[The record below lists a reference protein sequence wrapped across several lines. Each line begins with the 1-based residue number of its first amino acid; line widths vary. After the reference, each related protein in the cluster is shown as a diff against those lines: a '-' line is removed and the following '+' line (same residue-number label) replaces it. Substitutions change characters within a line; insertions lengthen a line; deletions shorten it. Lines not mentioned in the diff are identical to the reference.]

1 MINLPRKRRKDARPA
16 ELLSAALA
24 LFVERGYAATRLED
38 VAARAGVSKGT
49 LYLYYSSKAALFQ
62 AVIQEGIVPVIAE
75 NEEIAAQ
82 HEGSSFSLLEK
93 MLANWWNR
101 IGKTEYAG
109 IPKLVIAEAI
119 NFPEIGAFYYE
130 KVIAR
135 GRSLI
140 GSALKRGMDSGEFR
154 SQNIDLTI
162 DILIAPVLMLLI
174 WRFSF
179 SQFQPQETDA
189 GAYLQQ
195 HLEMMQRALCT
206 AQV

>member
-1 MINLPRKRRKDARPA
+1 MIPSPRKRRKDARPA

-24 LFVERGYAATRLED
+24 LFVERGYAATRLDD
-38 VAARAGVSKGT
+38 VAAHAGVSKGT
-49 LYLYYSSKAALFQ
+49 LYLYYANKAALFQ

-75 NEEIAAQ
+75 IEAIAAL
-82 HEGSSFSLLEK
+82 HDGSSFSLLEK

-101 IGKTEYAG
+101 IGNTEYAG
-109 IPKLVIAEAI
+109 IPKLMIAEAS

-140 GSALKRGMDSGEFR
+140 GLALKRGMESGEFHP
-154 SQNIDLTI
+154 QDIELTI

-179 SQFQPQETDA
+179 GQFQHQETDA
-189 GAYLQQ
+189 SAYLKQ
-195 HLEMMQRALCT
+195 HLRLMRQALCT